1 MADPELIPVED
12 RPAVLVVA
20 GLDPSGGAGVLTD
33 AAVIRAFD
41 LHPVTVLTA
50 VAVQNTARLGRRF
63 DVPVSVL
70 QEQLALLG
78 EEFLLGA
85 VKTGMLATAATVE
98 ALAVWLAE
106 RPRLPLIL
114 DPVLR
119 STSGGAL
126 GEAGVL
132 DAVKRV
138 LLPRT
143 RVITPNL
150 EEAAA
155 LTGTAL
161 AERDRIPD
169 QARAI
174 RDLGPEWVLVKGG
187 HLSRGRASDYLA
199 GPDGE
204 GWLEEER
211 SERTVRGTGCALASA
226 VAAGLARGEGVPDA
240 ARSAKTLVARA
251 IEASYVAGQGRYLNL
266 ESRNRRE

>member
-20 GLDPSGGAGVLTD
+20 GLDPSGGAGILTD

-50 VAVQNTARLGRRF
+50 VAVQNTSRLGRRL
-63 DVPVSVL
+63 DVPAPVL

-85 VKTGMLATAATVE
+85 VKTGMLATTAAVE
-98 ALAVWLAE
+98 TLAAWLAE
-106 RPRLPLIL
+106 RPRLPLVL

-119 STSGGAL
+119 STSGGSL
-126 GEAGVL
+126 GEAGLL
-132 DAVKRV
+132 DAIKRV

-143 RVITPNL
+143 RVATPNL

-155 LTGTAL
+155 LTGTAV
-161 AERDRIPD
+161 ADRDQVPD

-174 RDLGPEWVLVKGG
+174 RELGPEWVLVKGG
-187 HLSRGRASDYLA
+187 HLARGRASDYLA
-199 GPDGE
+199 GPDVAV
-204 GWLEEER
+204 WLEEER

-226 VAAGLARGEGVPDA
+226 VAAGLARGESVPDA
-240 ARSAKTLVARA
+240 ARAAKSLVARG

-266 ESRNRRE
+266 ERRSRKE